1 MNNNNRLFNYK
12 VFNYKGYNILI
23 HWSDEDNCYWG
34 KLEILGIDEVS
45 DKIKSDLILMEGN
58 TLTEFIEDAK
68 NAIDNYIEICKD

>member
-1 MNNNNRLFNYK
+1 MSNTIKLNYK
-12 VFNYKGYNILI
+12 VFNYKGYNIPI
-23 HWSDEDNCYWG
+23 HRSDEDNCYWG

-68 NAIDNYIEICKD
+68 NAIDHYIEICKD